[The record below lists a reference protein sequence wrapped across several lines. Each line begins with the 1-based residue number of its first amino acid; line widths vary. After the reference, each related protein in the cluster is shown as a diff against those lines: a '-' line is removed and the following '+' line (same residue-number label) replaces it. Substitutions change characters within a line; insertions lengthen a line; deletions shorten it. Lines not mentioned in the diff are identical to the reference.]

1 MENLINQL
9 NGIIWSPMLV
19 YLCLGAGLFF
29 TIKIGGA
36 QFLMIKEMIRL
47 LLGNDIK
54 PGEKSKDSISGF
66 EAMCMSVSGRVG
78 TGNIAGVA
86 TAIALGG
93 PGSIFWLWVISLLG
107 AASSYVESTLG
118 QLYKEKFEKGYRGGP
133 AYYFK
138 KGLLGGKTWYGNLF
152 AIVTV
157 TGMSLFM
164 PSVQAN
170 VIAGSMQNAI
180 GLPTWVS
187 GLGIITLLAIIIFGG
202 AKRIAKFAGVVVPFM
217 AIAYI
222 IIALIVLALNIGDI
236 IPSLSL
242 IVRSAF
248 GQEEAFAGIVGAA
261 IMWGVKRGIYSNEA
275 GQGTGPASAAAAETS
290 HPAKQGLIQAF
301 SIYID
306 SIFVCTATALMIIIT
321 GAYKVFSPNGK
332 EIYSGLGT
340 TAEMTASNIGSLNT
354 TVALDA
360 GIGYGAYIVAITI
373 MFFAFTTILAYFWNG
388 DSAAIYLFEKKA
400 YGKIIRKMLNV
411 VFLVFAFL
419 GSIMSGGMAWT
430 LGDIGVGMMAWV
442 NIIGILIMYKPTII
456 CLKDY
461 QTRLKNGT
469 QDNWDFNPNK
479 IGIEG
484 NFELWDDIRINGRDL
499 EPIKVAKTKLKAKTE
514 LKTEY

>member
-1 MENLINQL
+1 MESFINQL
-9 NGIIWSPMLV
+9 NGIIWSPLLV

-29 TIKIGGA
+29 TIRIGGA
-36 QFLMIKEMIRL
+36 QFSMIKEMIRL
-47 LLGNDIK
+47 LLGKDVK
-54 PGEKSKDSISGF
+54 PGERSKDSISGF

-118 QLYKEKFEKGYRGGP
+118 QLYKEKIEGGYRGGP

-138 KGLLGGKTWYGNLF
+138 KGFLGGKAWYGNLF

-157 TGMSLFM
+157 AGMSLFM
-164 PSVQAN
+164 PSVQSN
-170 VIAGSMQNAI
+170 VIAGSMQTATGI
-180 GLPTWVS
+180 PTWVT
-187 GLGIITLLAIIIFGG
+187 GLVIVTLLGIIIFGG

-222 IIALIVLALNIGDI
+222 IVALIVLALNASDI

-242 IVRSAF
+242 IIRSAF
-248 GQEEAFAGIVGAA
+248 GQEEAFAGIVGTAV
-261 IMWGVKRGIYSNEA
+261 MWGVKRGIYSNEA
-275 GQGTGPASAAAAETS
+275 GQGTGPASAAAADTS

-306 SIFVCTATALMIIIT
+306 SVFVCTATALMIIIT
-321 GAYKVFSPNGK
+321 GAYKVFAPSGK
-332 EIYSGLGT
+332 EIYSGFGSS
-340 TAEMTASNIGSLNT
+340 AEMTISTIGPLNT
-354 TVALDA
+354 TAALDA
-360 GIGYGAYIVAITI
+360 GIGYGAYIVAIAI

-388 DSAAIYLFEKKA
+388 DTAAVYLFGDDDSGKK
-400 YGKIIRKMLNV
+400 IRKILTF
-411 VFLVFAFL
+411 VFLGFTFL
-419 GSIMSGGMAWT
+419 GTIMSGGLAWT

-442 NIIGILIMYKPTII
+442 NIVGILIMYKPTIA

-461 QTRLKNGT
+461 KARMKNGT
-469 QDNWDFNPNK
+469 QDDWDFNPNE
-479 IGIEG
+479 IGIKG
-484 NFELWDDIRINGRDL
+484 DFKLWDDIRIEGRDL
-499 EPIKVAKTKLKAKTE
+499 EPVEVE
-514 LKTEY
+514 LEIS